1 VLTLNIV
8 AHATSE
14 EPIEIGL
21 KNMGSELLAELPGQ
35 EWQGPTVLEPFL
47 NPIGQKQ
54 VRVDLI
60 RSPN

>member
-1 VLTLNIV
+1 MLTLNIV

-35 EWQGPTVLEPFL
+35 EWQGPTVLETFP
-47 NPIGQKQ
+47 NRIG
-54 VRVDLI
+54 
-60 RSPN
+60 